1 MYCAHDSRASTY
13 TGPITRTVEDAA
25 AALQTTAGHDPYDP
39 RQTRDVPASIDV
51 LGRLADGV
59 SGLRI
64 GVLKEGFNDADV
76 EVRDLVMAA
85 VDVLAEA
92 GADVS
97 KVSISEHRTVSA
109 AQAALTSEGA
119 LAVFRTGFFGAFTR
133 TYYTA
138 SLIAAVN
145 KMWASQ
151 DDMRLYTVPVRRPIV
166 SFSATCWDSRAS
178 MLEAVG

>member
-1 MYCAHDSRASTY
+1 MEA
-13 TGPITRTVEDAA
+13 AA

-39 RQTRDVPASIDV
+39 RQTRDVPTSIDV

-109 AQAALTSEGA
+109 AQAALTREGA

-133 TYYTA
+133 TYYPA